1 MKAAR
6 IKKGKG
12 TFRLPQQK
20 KIEKAKKTIE
30 RIEDT
35 KDIFENTVNLR
46 QQILDN
52 ETTEITIT
60 VISIILDFIS
70 MIFEN
75 HPKWF
80 KSAKTHKRV
89 IDKIDDISKAWAA
102 IQNAFSDKSREIFMY
117 KMVILENLPEPTKKF
132 MKKRLKYISAI
143 IGLIGLDAKMG
154 MTDAFNSIATIIT
167 KFLIGAYIIL
177 YWSNEGGYL
186 VSIFKKHIL
195 NLKLS
200 FRDNFAIRTYIFVN
214 DIGFRLDEFFRKEF
228 CKKANKSYKTK
239 QKKKDKSKFVK
250 ETKQLQ
256 SKKECNKLFVDFHR
270 WKM

>member
-1 MKAAR
+1 MKTAK
-6 IKKGKG
+6 IKKGRG
-12 TFRLPQQK
+12 HFRLPQQK
-20 KIEKAKKTIE
+20 KIEKTKKAIE

-35 KDIFENTVNLR
+35 KDVFENTVNLR

-80 KSAKTHKRV
+80 NSAKTHKRV

-102 IQNAFSDKSREIFMY
+102 IQNAFGDKSREIFMY
-117 KMVILENLPEPTKKF
+117 KMVILEQLPEPTKKF
-132 MKKRLKYISAI
+132 MKKRFGYISAI

-154 MTDAFNSIATIIT
+154 MTDVFNSIATIIT
-167 KFLIGAYIIL
+167 KLLIGAYIIL

-186 VSIFKKHIL
+186 VSIFKKHVL

-200 FRDNFAIRTYIFVN
+200 FRDYLAIRTYIFVN
-214 DIGFRLDEFFRKEF
+214 DIGFRVEEFFKKEF
-228 CKKANKSYKTK
+228 CKKANKSYKVK
-239 QKKKDKSKFVK
+239 KEKKDKFTPVK
-250 ETKQLQ
+250 KTKQLK
-256 SKKECNKLFVDFHR
+256 SNKECRRLFIDFHK